1 MERLG
6 LIFIVYTGISSKKQH
21 CTKIVRCCIKTQ
33 ICLYMIGVSDVK
45 RKSKLSLLLAVVMFF
60 SVIPTANNAAAVDQ
74 ETAYQALADEVIV
87 IVNEQRMEEG
97 LTPLKAV
104 PILNDASAVRAA
116 EIKDEFSHYRPNGDL
131 FASVLTENKVITF
144 SCAEN
149 IAAGMPT
156 ADDTMHQWMNSE
168 GHKKNIMN
176 PDYTHIGVGVYYD
189 EDSTYGWYWSQIF
202 IKSNKKFDGEYYPQR
217 YYVIPECVGDINGD
231 SEVDMFDYVTLTNYF
246 NNKIIF
252 NDLQMKSAD
261 CLADDVVSISD
272 AVILVR
278 YINRKCDTL
287 PLSPDDL

>member
-1 MERLG
+1 
-6 LIFIVYTGISSKKQH
+6 
-21 CTKIVRCCIKTQ
+21 
-33 ICLYMIGVSDVK
+33 MIGVSDVK

-231 SEVDMFDYVTLTNYF
+231 SEVDMFDYVILTNYF
-246 NNKIIF
+246 NNKII
-252 NDLQMKSAD
+252 NAAEENS
-261 CLADDVVSISD
+261 
-272 AVILVR
+272 
-278 YINRKCDTL
+278 RK
-287 PLSPDDL
+287 

>member
-1 MERLG
+1 
-6 LIFIVYTGISSKKQH
+6 
-21 CTKIVRCCIKTQ
+21 
-33 ICLYMIGVSDVK
+33 MIGVSDVK

-74 ETAYQALADEVIV
+74 ETAYHALADEVIV

-202 IKSNKKFDGEYYPQR
+202 IKSSKKFDGEYYPQR

>member
-1 MERLG
+1 
-6 LIFIVYTGISSKKQH
+6 
-21 CTKIVRCCIKTQ
+21 
-33 ICLYMIGVSDVK
+33 MIGVSDVK

-74 ETAYQALADEVIV
+74 ETAYQALADEVVV

-131 FASVLTENKVITF
+131 FAGVLTENKVITF

-168 GHKKNIMN
+168 GHKKI
-176 PDYTHIGVGVYYD
+176 
-189 EDSTYGWYWSQIF
+189 
-202 IKSNKKFDGEYYPQR
+202 
-217 YYVIPECVGDINGD
+217 
-231 SEVDMFDYVTLTNYF
+231 
-246 NNKIIF
+246 
-252 NDLQMKSAD
+252 
-261 CLADDVVSISD
+261 
-272 AVILVR
+272 
-278 YINRKCDTL
+278 
-287 PLSPDDL
+287 